1 MLNYLGYSLVDQRIK
16 LDEAL
21 DMIRKAVGAR
31 PEDAYIIDSLGWA
44 YFQLGHVDDAVTEL
58 EKAVLLQPED
68 PVINDH
74 LGDAYWKS
82 GRKLEAIFQW
92 SHARDLKPE
101 DDQLPKILAKL
112 KGGLD
117 AVPADEPAKPS
128 SHTEN
133 DTAPADAVQPPRA
146 EAVTPPAVGSPAT
159 PAPAVQ

>member
-1 MLNYLGYSLVDQRIK
+1 
-16 LDEAL
+16 
-21 DMIRKAVGAR
+21 
-31 PEDAYIIDSLGWA
+31 
-44 YFQLGHVDDAVTEL
+44 VTEL

-101 DDQLPKILAKL
+101 DEELPKILAKL

-117 AVPADEPAKPS
+117 AVPAETPNPS
-128 SHTEN
+128 SHTDN
-133 DTAPADAVQPPRA
+133 DPAPAQLQPPRA
-146 EAVTPPAVGSPAT
+146 EVVPPSAPGT
-159 PAPAVQ
+159 PAKPSPAVQ